1 VIATSSDPPA
11 LIAAFTGLDLVREV
25 AAHGST
31 KATVVTHDG
40 LRLDLRVVP
49 PECYGNLLQHFTGS
63 KDHNVALREEAV
75 RRGLSISEYGVTT
88 LETGDVFTTRDE
100 AAVYEFLGYAFIPP
114 ELRENSGELAAA
126 RNGELPEL
134 IEVGD
139 LRGDL
144 HTHST
149 WSADGKNSIEEMATV
164 AKARGYSYYCVTDH
178 SHYLRDGRF
187 AAQAE
192 EIAIVNERLGRFRVL
207 RGVEVNIRADG
218 SLDFAEEDMAA
229 CDWVVAS
236 LHTAFDRNPTERLL
250 AAMDNPHVDC
260 IGHPTARKLNRR
272 RGADI
277 DVDRVIAR
285 AVETGTALEINS
297 QADRLDLRDAHA
309 RAAGEAGARVVISSD
324 AHQVSALANVELG
337 AAQARRAWLSAAQV
351 LNTRPWREVK
361 P

>member
-1 VIATSSDPPA
+1 
-11 LIAAFTGLDLVREV
+11 
-25 AAHGST
+25 
-31 KATVVTHDG
+31 
-40 LRLDLRVVP
+40 
-49 PECYGNLLQHFTGS
+49 
-63 KDHNVALREEAV
+63 
-75 RRGLSISEYGVTT
+75 
-88 LETGDVFTTRDE
+88 
-100 AAVYEFLGYAFIPP
+100 
-114 ELRENSGELAAA
+114 
-126 RNGELPEL
+126 
-134 IEVGD
+134 
-139 LRGDL
+139 
-144 HTHST
+144 
-149 WSADGKNSIEEMATV
+149 
-164 AKARGYSYYCVTDH
+164 
-178 SHYLRDGRF
+178 
-187 AAQAE
+187 
-192 EIAIVNERLGRFRVL
+192 VNERLGRFRVL

-218 SLDFAEEDMAA
+218 SLDFAEEDMGV

-309 RAAGEAGARVVISSD
+309 RAAGEAGARIVISSD